1 MKHFGRGDDESV
13 ARVVVRG
20 LRGVHR
26 AVLAIGDVCRT
37 MELEGQELVPA
48 DVEASNETA
57 SNKDAAS
64 QPPASICSGILNL
77 ANTIIGSGLLS
88 LPSAFARCGFVTG
101 SLLLLIFAA
110 FSALGLHLLSAASDI
125 SGRPA
130 SLYTVAEKA
139 QPNLGLLVD
148 VAIGIKCF
156 GVATTYLIVVGDS
169 LPLALEPLG
178 ATGALL
184 DRRLWSALA
193 ALAVA
198 PLAYRKRMDG
208 LRHTSLIA
216 ILSVLVIMAVV
227 IAFAIGPAL
236 SPALD
241 PCASTSAQS
250 SCRAEGAEVV
260 CSCRG
265 PVVAVSDAS
274 SILRALPIYTF
285 AYTCH
290 QNIVSISNEMALDG
304 RPAPERVIRVIQG
317 ALPFALAVYFAIAV
331 AGYSTFGNRVA
342 HDVLTSYPSSP
353 LVSGARL
360 LVAGEDHRVP
370 FECLLSAF

>member
-1 MKHFGRGDDESV
+1 MQ
-13 ARVVVRG
+13 
-20 LRGVHR
+20 
-26 AVLAIGDVCRT
+26 AI
-37 MELEGQELVPA
+37 ELEGQELVPA
-48 DVEASNETA
+48 DAEESIEAV

-88 LPSAFARCGFVTG
+88 LPSAFARCGFVAG

-110 FSALGLHLLSAASDI
+110 FSALGLHLLS

-178 ATGALL
+178 VTGALL

-198 PLAYRKRMDG
+198 PLAYRKRIDG
-208 LRHTSLIA
+208 LRYTSLVA

-227 IAFAIGPAL
+227 IAFAVGPAL

-290 QNIVSISNEMALDG
+290 QNIVSISNEMTLVG

-317 ALPFALAVYFAIAV
+317 ALPFALAVYLSVAV

-342 HDVLTSYPSSP
+342 HDVLTSYPNSP
-353 LVSGARL
+353 LVSGARI
-360 LVAGEDHRVP
+360 LVAGECQFIP
-370 FECLLSAF
+370 I

>member
-1 MKHFGRGDDESV
+1 MIVGVG
-13 ARVVVRG
+13 RG
-20 LRGVHR
+20 LRGG
-26 AVLAIGDVCRT
+26 VLWWT

-48 DVEASNETA
+48 DAEASNEAA
-57 SNKDAAS
+57 SSKDAAS

-216 ILSVLVIMAVV
+216 ILSVLAIMAVV

-317 ALPFALAVYFAIAV
+317 ALPFALAVYFSVAV
-331 AGYSTFGNRVA
+331 AGYTTFGNRVA

-360 LVAGEDHRVP
+360 LVAGGDHRVP
-370 FECLLSAF
+370 SECHLSAF